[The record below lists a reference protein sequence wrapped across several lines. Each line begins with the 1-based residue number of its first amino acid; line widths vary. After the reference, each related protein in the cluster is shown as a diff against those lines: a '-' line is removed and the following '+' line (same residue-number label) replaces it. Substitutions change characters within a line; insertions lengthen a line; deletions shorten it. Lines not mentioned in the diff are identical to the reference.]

1 MAESGRRVVHGRV
14 HRLDDARDRRVYRKT
29 AIEITA
35 IEFVPMSEVER
46 QRAIAVLAELFLPL
60 LKKTAPEQKA
70 A

>member
-1 MAESGRRVVHGRV
+1 MRESGKRVVRGRV
-14 HRLDDARDRRVYRKT
+14 HRLDEARDRRVYRKT
-29 AIEITA
+29 AIEITS

-60 LKKTAPEQKA
+60 LQKTAPEQKA

>member
-1 MAESGRRVVHGRV
+1 MTNGVRKV
-14 HRLDDARDRRVYRKT
+14 DARPVRAGGKRRQYLKPG
-29 AIEITA
+29 IEITS

-60 LKKTAPEQKA
+60 LQKAAPEQKA

>member
-1 MAESGRRVVHGRV
+1 VTTRVRKVDTQPVRADGQRR
-14 HRLDDARDRRVYRKT
+14 LYRK
-29 AIEITA
+29 AGIEITS

-60 LKKTAPEQKA
+60 LQKTASEQEA